1 MTHEAHPIR
10 IELTPEQQSQLK
22 EAGAQDIDALTFT
35 AEELEQRIV
44 PTSFGEIV
52 ISKPTDSS
60 STNLL

>member
-1 MTHEAHPIR
+1 MTNEPHRIR

-22 EAGAQDIDALTFT
+22 EAGGHDVVAFEFT

-44 PTSFGEIV
+44 PTTFGDMT

-60 STNLL
+60 STKLF